1 MVNKRRRVILGLTSE
16 RFSRRAQTPS
26 QDSAER
32 TQLELAHRMAIELA
46 QFKAGFL
53 ARTSHELRS
62 PLNGLIGA
70 HQLILSDLCDSPE
83 EERQFIAQAHES
95 ALKLLQ
101 LLDEVIHVSK
111 AEYGSSTLEIQ
122 PLSLASVLHEVYG
135 LTHLLA
141 ENRNLKFQ
149 IAFPDDS
156 LYVLA
161 DPKWLRYVLV
171 SLISGAVSLM
181 QEGAIALTV
190 QCDSQ
195 FAHLL
200 IEDDRPAESWQEAT
214 NLVQAASPS
223 QSVATPSPSVSKG
236 VSPSPKGASSG
247 FSLLLAQ
254 TVLEFMNGRL
264 ALLSTPSQSKE
275 NVTQIQCSIPLVEE
289 VA

>member
-1 MVNKRRRVILGLTSE
+1 MVKKRRRIILGLTSE
-16 RFSRRAQTPS
+16 RFSKRAQTPP
-26 QDSAER
+26 QNATELKR
-32 TQLELAHRMAIELA
+32 LELAHRMAVELA

-95 ALKLLQ
+95 ALKLVQ

-111 AEYGSSTLEIQ
+111 AEYGSSALEMQ
-122 PLSLASVLHEVYG
+122 PLSLATVLNDAYG
-135 LTHLLA
+135 LTHLMA

-149 IAFPDDS
+149 ITVPDDS

-171 SLISGAVSLM
+171 NLISSAVALM

-190 QCDSQ
+190 RSDAQ
-195 FAHLL
+195 FAHIL
-200 IEDDRPAESWQEAT
+200 IQDDRPAESWQEAIE
-214 NLVQAASPS
+214 LLHSASPS
-223 QSVATPSPSVSKG
+223 APAA
-236 VSPSPKGASSG
+236 ASSISDPKPSAPG

-264 ALLSTPSQSKE
+264 ELLSVPSSSKE
-275 NVTQIQCSIPLVEE
+275 RVTQIQCSIPLVEE